1 MQPAVAI
8 MQNNKLAALSLEAC
22 FAPIAHK
29 CVNIIRSPMCWIDFA
44 PFAITHDVAACA
56 TLFVPK

>member
-1 MQPAVAI
+1 MQLAVAV
-8 MQNNKLAALSLEAC
+8 MQKLKLAARSLEAC

-29 CVNIIRSPMCWIDFA
+29 CVNIIRSLMFWIDFA